1 MGWPRRTP
9 DDTPPQ
15 PPVLLVA
22 YGTGP
27 MSEAQL
33 QLACRSA
40 NDIGGVVHVLHVVE
54 RSRLLPLDA
63 PLSPEEHQQ
72 VDALLAH
79 AEQIASGYGVRHEI
93 TVVCAR
99 SVGAAIIADVKEH
112 GAQMIF
118 VGLRDR
124 RRRGTHLLLSATLR
138 HVLQNAPCPVQI
150 GYLPAGLSEYP
161 AREDVAELM

>member
-1 MGWPRRTP
+1 
-9 DDTPPQ
+9 
-15 PPVLLVA
+15 
-22 YGTGP
+22 

-33 QLACRSA
+33 QLACCSA
-40 NDIGGVVHVLHVVE
+40 NDIGGVVRVLHVVE

-79 AEQIASGYGVRHEI
+79 AEQVATCYGVRHEMS
-93 TVVCAR
+93 VVCAR
-99 SVGAAIIADVKEH
+99 SVGVAIIADAEEH
-112 GAQMIF
+112 GAQMNF

-124 RRRGTHLLLSATLR
+124 HRRGTHLLLSATLR
-138 HVLQNAPCPVQI
+138 HVLHNAPCPVQI